1 MKKTIS
7 KKKYAD
13 IRLSKQTKR
22 MIAGMATIGALAVTN
37 KTVNADSSQ
46 GDVSPKTESAQSA
59 VPENSGIE
67 VVVDHTD
74 LDKTVSEAQKN
85 GVEIHQDDS
94 SETQTV
100 EPDKAQEVHDQFVN
114 DYANQQQQIESVTAK
129 QVEKNESFNEKTN
142 DAQTTNQ
149 SNEQKINSAVEA
161 AQTSG
166 ISVNHDSQNDKVV
179 DTTIDNY
186 DSIKESVNADN
197 QKTADILNQAAAD
210 YNANK
215 TVESATNDFT
225 ALNTAVKNAQ
235 DTLGKNNVRQTA
247 TINLGKVTVDNA
259 KDLSNKIKADY
270 DKQVSALNATTKQY
284 KDAVNA
290 AGAINKSKLEQAV
303 KNAQAI
309 LGNDSVKQ
317 GATVEKTTTVDN
329 TASTVDEVNRDYQ
342 AQVDNINKTVSA
354 YNKSREDYQK
364 NLETSGQIA
373 QDQIIQALILSDEPD
388 AEMEYHGLGDTGR
401 YIIEERDAGFSNGK
415 SEHIDSKQYLQLGSL
430 GESPNLNGEFLEVN
444 YTNLKNSYYGDKKIS
459 KIKVVF
465 SDGVGFANG
474 LAEGYKFLDLV
485 NNKNSKFYL
494 GIYNNPALGLWYTN
508 SVTTQTTL
516 YDENGNEIA
525 FNTEFP
531 NAFINIGSLNSANN
545 DSESATLQTNGK
557 ALSLYGSWTAAAK
570 TSDGETIYSKANID
584 DEYAK
589 ITGKG
594 TDKGWDVPYSEY
606 GAYFGSGVFE
616 LLANNYKIKYGMYEY
631 ANNKINTENPSWGGF
646 IWAINSTTIPTTPT
660 PEKPTIDYHFN
671 SVIVEK
677 PVVEYHYNNSES
689 IPFDRNITYSY
700 SKLNV
705 KKPDAEKAN
714 YKYHTYKVAG
724 TSSKNASQVSDGIE
738 KNVNDKTVTKGD
750 TVTYNIETS
759 PLPADRIED
768 QLNYKV
774 VDKLPSGERYKDFI
788 AEDGSGKDITSEFTV
803 NYNHS
808 TNTVIIE
815 TKKDSNIVVSM
826 NADKGQQ
833 FMMPKIKIATIV
845 TEDGA
850 KLENTAETYLNDVKT
865 SSNTV
870 VNNVSKPSPEKKQSI
885 NGKEF
890 NEKVV
895 LANDVIEYKIDWDL
909 STLNNLTLSDDQLKK
924 GMSLFDDYDPHTT
937 AIKDSITVNDESGQ
951 GVSDLSFDWDDE
963 NTSLLV
969 SVNDVKTFLNKYAG
983 QKLKVGFNAKVTT
996 GFEGDIKN
1004 QAAQNDF
1011 GNSYKTNVVTA
1022 KVALPSPKKDI
1033 VATVGDSKSIN
1044 EANVVLG
1051 EYVSYKLQSKVLP
1064 ANRVT
1069 NVETWKQRDV
1079 IDTTHDS
1086 VTGLWNTFLGQDL
1099 IDSDGSIISA
1109 GTDIS
1114 DFVTFVYKDGVVE
1127 VSPKD
1132 SFKALLNS
1140 DANKEHEISYTTYFS
1155 VKRIAPGFVYNVFDD
1170 VLNEVSDESN
1180 RVWTFTYNPIKP
1192 SPHKKVTVGK
1202 TEDVSAA
1209 DDNNTRALKGET
1221 LSFTLSGDDLP
1232 EYHEDVK
1239 SLQIDETF
1247 DSSLAYAGYKAFIK
1261 NEFGSYID
1269 VTDKLLE
1276 KIEGQNVTWRAKD
1289 ELIDLLNS
1297 GDRNKNKAS
1306 LPIVIAYAKVIKD
1319 NVNISNEYKLTV
1331 NDKYVVSNK
1340 TNTPIPG
1347 VDPVK
1352 QVLNRAG
1359 EDIDNTNVMAGDLLD
1374 YRLTW
1379 DLSQLESIKISDDLI
1394 NMEHSMNDNYDES
1407 KIDVDKSSLT
1417 IKNSSNEDVT
1427 SLFNVQWDDSNGSF
1441 KVTFK
1446 AGNRAFLDTYKGQ
1459 KLFVDFIGKPKVGL
1473 DDGSKITNVAKQITA
1488 GNEYFTQVVTNYVY
1502 TPKPA
1507 KDIVDSVGSQ
1517 TSLNGAEIKLGD
1529 VKKYKLTSSI
1539 RPANY
1544 KEKTEQ
1550 WKFVDILDSKDE
1562 YTGVTEV
1569 YSKTDMYDSQGK
1581 LIPAGTNI
1589 TKYFTENFNE
1599 KTNTVTLEI
1608 TDEFKTM
1615 LDEHNQNNEV
1625 QFDIFVEV
1633 KRIGTG
1639 IVKNMFVEY
1648 FNNAETQSNVVET
1661 FTEEPK
1667 EEPKEEVPEIPNIP
1681 EEKTPETPVENEPNT
1696 PPEEIIYKSAD
1707 KEVIVPSIDRQ
1718 KTPEQVLPQMGD
1730 DNNDHIVSVLG
1741 SILSILSLGMLGFL
1755 VRKKRVEG

>member
-22 MIAGMATIGALAVTN
+22 MLAGMVTIGALAVTN
-37 KTVNADSSQ
+37 KTANADSSQ
-46 GDVSPKTESAQSA
+46 GDISQKTESAKST
-59 VPENSGIE
+59 VPENSGIK

-85 GVEIHQDDS
+85 GVEIHQDIS

-114 DYANQQQQIESVTAK
+114 DYANQQKQIESVTAK
-129 QVEKNESFNEKTN
+129 QVEKNESFSEKTS
-142 DAQTTNQ
+142 DAKTTNQ
-149 SNEQKINSAVEA
+149 LNEQKINSAVEA

-179 DTTIDNY
+179 DATIDNY

-197 QKTADILNQAAAD
+197 QKTADILNQATAEF
-210 YNANK
+210 NANK
-215 TVESATNDFT
+215 TVEAATNDFT

-235 DTLGKNNVRQTA
+235 DTLGENNVRQTA

-290 AGAINKSKLEQAV
+290 AGAINKSELEQAV

-317 GATVEKTTTVDN
+317 GATIEKTTTVDN
-329 TASTVDEVNRDYQ
+329 TASTVAEVNREYKNQADDINQKIDAYKSEYDKYQ
-342 AQVDNINKTVSA
+342 KELDAYRATLNKDQIDSNAIIQSLLLKSEPNAQVTFDNKSNLTYKGKTDNYHTFELVSGNDISGTVSVT
-354 YNKSREDYQK
+354 YD
-364 NLETSGQIA
+364 NLENSFYGNKKIKKIVAVFSNANTDFQKISNRDTA
-373 QDQIIQALILSDEPD
+373 SLNIIQDPTLGFWYNGIEGIDVDYTFYDVDGNLID
-388 AEMEYHGLGDTGR
+388 
-401 YIIEERDAGFSNGK
+401 FSN
-415 SEHIDSKQYLQLGSL
+415 
-430 GESPNLNGEFLEVN
+430 
-444 YTNLKNSYYGDKKIS
+444 DKLTGAGAWI
-459 KIKVVF
+459 
-465 SDGVGFANG
+465 
-474 LAEGYKFLDLV
+474 
-485 NNKNSKFYL
+485 
-494 GIYNNPALGLWYTN
+494 
-508 SVTTQTTL
+508 TL
-516 YDENGNEIA
+516 
-525 FNTEFP
+525 
-531 NAFINIGSLNSANN
+531 GSLNSG
-545 DSESATLQTNGK
+545 SGRIEKVKLLSTGK
-557 ALSLYGSWTAAAK
+557 AYEFKNSSVSIHSGNELYSEK
-570 TSDGETIYSKANID
+570 TNSMALKQGEDPLASNTNWID
-584 DEYAK
+584 REATDFPWGNEEWDAGLENEHAYYGAGVLNV
-589 ITGKG
+589 TGKDIKLRFSTTRNYNLEGVNSG
-594 TDKGWDVPYSEY
+594 T
-606 GAYFGSGVFE
+606 
-616 LLANNYKIKYGMYEY
+616 
-631 ANNKINTENPSWGGF
+631 
-646 IWAINSTTIPTTPT
+646 WATISTTIVKDDSGIKT
-660 PEKPTIDYHFN
+660 PEKPTVNYHFN
-671 SVIVEK
+671 SVTIEK

-714 YKYHTYKVAG
+714 YKYHAYKVAG

-759 PLPADRIED
+759 PLPADRID
-768 QLNYKV
+768 NQLNYKV
-774 VDKLPSGERYKDFI
+774 VDKLPNGERYKDFI

-815 TKKDSNIVVSM
+815 TKKDSNIVDSM

-833 FMMPKIKIATIV
+833 FMMPKIKISTIV

-865 SSNTV
+865 SSNTI
-870 VNNVSKPSPEKKQSI
+870 VNNVSKPNPEKKQFI

-909 STLNNLTLSDDQLKK
+909 STLNNFTLSDDQLRK
-924 GMSLFDDYDPHTT
+924 GMSLFDDYDPHTI
-937 AIKDSITVNDESGQ
+937 AIKDSITVTDESGQ
-951 GVSDLSFDWDDE
+951 GVPDLSFDWDDK

-969 SVNDVKTFLNKYAG
+969 SVNDVKAFLNKYVG

-1044 EANVVLG
+1044 EADVVLG

-1086 VTGLWNTFLGQDL
+1086 VTGLWNTFLDQDL
-1099 IDSDGSIISA
+1099 IDSDGSIIGA

-1261 NEFGSYID
+1261 NESGSYID

-1289 ELIDLLNS
+1289 ELIDLLSS

-1306 LPIVIAYAKVIKD
+1306 LPFVIAYAKVIKD

-1394 NMEHSMNDNYDES
+1394 NMEHSMNDDYDES

-1517 TSLNGAEIKLGD
+1517 TSLNGAKIKLGD

-1550 WKFVDILDSKDE
+1550 WKFVDILDPKDE

-1639 IVKNMFVEY
+1639 IVKNLFVEC
-1648 FNNAETQSNVVET
+1648 FNNAETQSNVVKT
-1661 FTEEPK
+1661 FT

-1681 EEKTPETPVENEPNT
+1681 EEKTPETPIENEPNT

-1707 KEVIVPSIDRQ
+1707 KEVIVPSVDSQ
-1718 KTPEQVLPQMGD
+1718 NTPEQVLPQMGD

>member
-22 MIAGMATIGALAVTN
+22 MLAGMVTIGALAVTN
-37 KTVNADSSQ
+37 KTANADSSQ
-46 GDVSPKTESAQSA
+46 GDISQKTESAKST
-59 VPENSGIE
+59 VPENSGIK

-85 GVEIHQDDS
+85 GVEIHQDIS

-114 DYANQQQQIESVTAK
+114 DYANQQKQIESVTAK
-129 QVEKNESFNEKTN
+129 QVEKNESFSEKTS
-142 DAQTTNQ
+142 DAKTTNQ
-149 SNEQKINSAVEA
+149 LNEQKINSAVEA

-179 DTTIDNY
+179 DATIDNY

-197 QKTADILNQAAAD
+197 QKTADILNQATAEF
-210 YNANK
+210 NANK
-215 TVESATNDFT
+215 TVEAATNDFT

-235 DTLGKNNVRQTA
+235 DTLGENNVRQTA

-290 AGAINKSKLEQAV
+290 AGAINKSELEQAV

-317 GATVEKTTTVDN
+317 GATIEKTTTVDN
-329 TASTVDEVNRDYQ
+329 TASTVAEVNREYKNQADDINQKIDAYKSEYDKYQ
-342 AQVDNINKTVSA
+342 KELDAYRATLNKDQIDSNAIIQSLLLKSEPNAQVTFDNKSNLTYKGKTDNYHTFELVSGNDISGTVSVT
-354 YNKSREDYQK
+354 YD
-364 NLETSGQIA
+364 NLENSFYGNKKIKKIVAVFSNANTDFQKISNRDTA
-373 QDQIIQALILSDEPD
+373 SLNIIQDPTLGFWYNGIEGIDVDYTFYDVDGNLID
-388 AEMEYHGLGDTGR
+388 
-401 YIIEERDAGFSNGK
+401 FSN
-415 SEHIDSKQYLQLGSL
+415 
-430 GESPNLNGEFLEVN
+430 
-444 YTNLKNSYYGDKKIS
+444 DKLTGAGAWI
-459 KIKVVF
+459 
-465 SDGVGFANG
+465 
-474 LAEGYKFLDLV
+474 
-485 NNKNSKFYL
+485 
-494 GIYNNPALGLWYTN
+494 
-508 SVTTQTTL
+508 TL
-516 YDENGNEIA
+516 
-525 FNTEFP
+525 
-531 NAFINIGSLNSANN
+531 GSLNSG
-545 DSESATLQTNGK
+545 SGRIEKVKLLSTGK
-557 ALSLYGSWTAAAK
+557 AYEFKNSSVSIHSGNELYSEK
-570 TSDGETIYSKANID
+570 TNSMALKQGEDPLASNTNWID
-584 DEYAK
+584 REATDFPWGNEEWDAGLENEHAYYGAGVLNV
-589 ITGKG
+589 TGK
-594 TDKGWDVPYSEY
+594 D
-606 GAYFGSGVFE
+606 
-616 LLANNYKIKYGMYEY
+616 IKLR
-631 ANNKINTENPSWGGF
+631 F
-646 IWAINSTTIPTTPT
+646 STTRNYNLEGVNSGTWATIGTTIVKDDSGIKT
-660 PEKPTIDYHFN
+660 PEKPTVNYHFN
-671 SVIVEK
+671 SVTIEK

-714 YKYHTYKVAG
+714 YKYHAYKVAG

-759 PLPADRIED
+759 PLPADRID
-768 QLNYKV
+768 NQLNYKV
-774 VDKLPSGERYKDFI
+774 VDKLPNGERYKDFI

-815 TKKDSNIVVSM
+815 TKKDSNIVDSM

-833 FMMPKIKIATIV
+833 FMMPKIKISTIV

-865 SSNTV
+865 SSNTI
-870 VNNVSKPSPEKKQSI
+870 VNNVSKPNPEKKQFI

-909 STLNNLTLSDDQLKK
+909 STLNNFTLSDDQLRK
-924 GMSLFDDYDPHTT
+924 GMSLFDDYDPHTI
-937 AIKDSITVNDESGQ
+937 AIKDSITVTDESGQ
-951 GVSDLSFDWDDE
+951 GVPDLSFDWDDK

-969 SVNDVKTFLNKYAG
+969 SVNDVKAFLNKYVG

-1044 EANVVLG
+1044 EADVVLG

-1086 VTGLWNTFLGQDL
+1086 VTGLWNTFLDQDL
-1099 IDSDGSIISA
+1099 IDSDGSIIGA

-1261 NEFGSYID
+1261 NESGSYID

-1289 ELIDLLNS
+1289 ELIDLLSS

-1306 LPIVIAYAKVIKD
+1306 LPFVIAYAKVIKD

-1394 NMEHSMNDNYDES
+1394 NMEHSMNDDYDES

-1517 TSLNGAEIKLGD
+1517 TSLNGAKIKLGD

-1550 WKFVDILDSKDE
+1550 WKFVDILDPKDE

-1639 IVKNMFVEY
+1639 IVKNLFVEC
-1648 FNNAETQSNVVET
+1648 FNNAETQSNVVKT
-1661 FTEEPK
+1661 FT

-1681 EEKTPETPVENEPNT
+1681 EEKTPETPIENEPNT

-1707 KEVIVPSIDRQ
+1707 KEVIVPSVDSQ
-1718 KTPEQVLPQMGD
+1718 NTPEQVLPQMGD

>member
-22 MIAGMATIGALAVTN
+22 MLAGMVTIGALAVTN
-37 KTVNADSSQ
+37 KTANADSSQ
-46 GDVSPKTESAQSA
+46 DDISQKTESAKST
-59 VPENSGIE
+59 VPENSGIK

-85 GVEIHQDDS
+85 GVEIHQDIS

-114 DYANQQQQIESVTAK
+114 DYANQQKQIESVTAK
-129 QVEKNESFNEKTN
+129 QVEKNESFSEKTS
-142 DAQTTNQ
+142 DAKTTNQ
-149 SNEQKINSAVEA
+149 LNEQKINSAVEA

-179 DTTIDNY
+179 DATIDNY

-197 QKTADILNQAAAD
+197 QKTADILNQATAEF
-210 YNANK
+210 NANK
-215 TVESATNDFT
+215 TVEAATNDFT

-235 DTLGKNNVRQTA
+235 DTLGENNVRQTA

-290 AGAINKSKLEQAV
+290 AGAINKSELEQAV

-317 GATVEKTTTVDN
+317 GATIEKTTTVDN
-329 TASTVDEVNRDYQ
+329 TASTVAEVNREYKNQADDINQKIDAYKSEYDKYQ
-342 AQVDNINKTVSA
+342 KELDAYRATLNKDQIDSNAIIQSLLLKSEPNAQVTFDNKSNLTYKGKTDNYHTFELVSGNDISGTVSVT
-354 YNKSREDYQK
+354 YD
-364 NLETSGQIA
+364 NLENSFYGNKKIKKIVAVFSNANTDFQKISNRDTA
-373 QDQIIQALILSDEPD
+373 SLNIIQDPTLGFWYNGIEGIDVDYTFYDVDGNLID
-388 AEMEYHGLGDTGR
+388 
-401 YIIEERDAGFSNGK
+401 FSN
-415 SEHIDSKQYLQLGSL
+415 
-430 GESPNLNGEFLEVN
+430 
-444 YTNLKNSYYGDKKIS
+444 DKLTGAGAWI
-459 KIKVVF
+459 
-465 SDGVGFANG
+465 
-474 LAEGYKFLDLV
+474 
-485 NNKNSKFYL
+485 
-494 GIYNNPALGLWYTN
+494 
-508 SVTTQTTL
+508 TL
-516 YDENGNEIA
+516 
-525 FNTEFP
+525 
-531 NAFINIGSLNSANN
+531 GSLNSG
-545 DSESATLQTNGK
+545 SGRIEKVKLLSTGK
-557 ALSLYGSWTAAAK
+557 AYEFKNSSVSIHSGNELYSEK
-570 TSDGETIYSKANID
+570 TNSMALKQGEDPLASNTNWID
-584 DEYAK
+584 REATDFPWGNEEWDAGLENEHAYYGAGVLNV
-589 ITGKG
+589 TGKDIKLRFSTTRNYNLEGVNSG
-594 TDKGWDVPYSEY
+594 T
-606 GAYFGSGVFE
+606 
-616 LLANNYKIKYGMYEY
+616 
-631 ANNKINTENPSWGGF
+631 
-646 IWAINSTTIPTTPT
+646 WATISTTIVKDDSGIKT
-660 PEKPTIDYHFN
+660 PEKPTVNYHFN
-671 SVIVEK
+671 SVTIEK

-714 YKYHTYKVAG
+714 YKYHAYKVAG

-759 PLPADRIED
+759 PLPADRID
-768 QLNYKV
+768 NQLNYKV
-774 VDKLPSGERYKDFI
+774 VDKLPNGERYKDFI

-815 TKKDSNIVVSM
+815 TKKDSNIVDSM

-833 FMMPKIKIATIV
+833 FMMPKIKISTIV

-865 SSNTV
+865 SSNTI
-870 VNNVSKPSPEKKQSI
+870 VNNVSKPNPEKKQFI

-909 STLNNLTLSDDQLKK
+909 STLNNFTLSDDQLRK
-924 GMSLFDDYDPHTT
+924 GMSLFDDYDPHTI
-937 AIKDSITVNDESGQ
+937 AIKDSITVTDESGQ
-951 GVSDLSFDWDDE
+951 GVPDLSFDWDDK

-969 SVNDVKTFLNKYAG
+969 SVNDVKAFLNKYVG

-1044 EANVVLG
+1044 EADVVLG

-1086 VTGLWNTFLGQDL
+1086 VTGLWNTFLDQDL
-1099 IDSDGSIISA
+1099 IDSDGSIIGA

-1261 NEFGSYID
+1261 NESGSYID

-1289 ELIDLLNS
+1289 ELIDLLSS

-1306 LPIVIAYAKVIKD
+1306 LPFVIAYAKVIKD

-1394 NMEHSMNDNYDES
+1394 NMEHSMNDDYDES

-1517 TSLNGAEIKLGD
+1517 TSLNGAKIKLGD

-1550 WKFVDILDSKDE
+1550 WKFVDILDPKDE

-1639 IVKNMFVEY
+1639 IVKNLFVEC
-1648 FNNAETQSNVVET
+1648 FNNAETQSNVVKT
-1661 FTEEPK
+1661 FT

-1681 EEKTPETPVENEPNT
+1681 EEKTPETPIENEPNT

-1707 KEVIVPSIDRQ
+1707 KEVIVPSVDSQ
-1718 KTPEQVLPQMGD
+1718 NTPEQVLPQMGD

>member
-22 MIAGMATIGALAVTN
+22 MLAGMVTIGALAVTN
-37 KTVNADSSQ
+37 KTANADSSQ
-46 GDVSPKTESAQSA
+46 GDISQKTESAKST
-59 VPENSGIE
+59 VPENSGIK

-85 GVEIHQDDS
+85 GVEIHQDIS

-114 DYANQQQQIESVTAK
+114 DYANQQKQIESVTAK
-129 QVEKNESFNEKTN
+129 QVEKNESFSEKTS
-142 DAQTTNQ
+142 DAKTTNQ
-149 SNEQKINSAVEA
+149 LNEQKINSAVEA

-179 DTTIDNY
+179 DATIDNY

-197 QKTADILNQAAAD
+197 QKTADILNQATAEF
-210 YNANK
+210 NANK
-215 TVESATNDFT
+215 TVEAATNDFT

-235 DTLGKNNVRQTA
+235 DTLGENNVRQTA

-290 AGAINKSKLEQAV
+290 AGAINKSELEQAV

-317 GATVEKTTTVDN
+317 GATIEKTTTVDN
-329 TASTVDEVNRDYQ
+329 TASTVAEVNREYKNQADDINQKIDAYKSEYDKYQ
-342 AQVDNINKTVSA
+342 KELDAYRATLNKDQIDSNAIIQSLLLKSEPNAQVTFDNKSNLTYKGKTDNYHTFELVSGNDISGTVSVT
-354 YNKSREDYQK
+354 YD
-364 NLETSGQIA
+364 NLENSFYGNKKIKKIVAVFSNANTDFQKISNRDTA
-373 QDQIIQALILSDEPD
+373 SLNIIQDPTLGFWYNGIEGIDVDYTFYDVDGNLID
-388 AEMEYHGLGDTGR
+388 
-401 YIIEERDAGFSNGK
+401 FSN
-415 SEHIDSKQYLQLGSL
+415 
-430 GESPNLNGEFLEVN
+430 
-444 YTNLKNSYYGDKKIS
+444 DKLTGAGAWI
-459 KIKVVF
+459 
-465 SDGVGFANG
+465 
-474 LAEGYKFLDLV
+474 
-485 NNKNSKFYL
+485 
-494 GIYNNPALGLWYTN
+494 
-508 SVTTQTTL
+508 TL
-516 YDENGNEIA
+516 
-525 FNTEFP
+525 
-531 NAFINIGSLNSANN
+531 GSLNSG
-545 DSESATLQTNGK
+545 SGRIEKVKLLSTGK
-557 ALSLYGSWTAAAK
+557 AYEFKNSSVSIHSGNELYSEK
-570 TSDGETIYSKANID
+570 TNSMALKQGEDPLASNTNWID
-584 DEYAK
+584 REATDFPWGNEEWDAGLENEHAYYGAGVLNV
-589 ITGKG
+589 TGK
-594 TDKGWDVPYSEY
+594 D
-606 GAYFGSGVFE
+606 
-616 LLANNYKIKYGMYEY
+616 IKLR
-631 ANNKINTENPSWGGF
+631 F
-646 IWAINSTTIPTTPT
+646 STTRNYNLEGVNSGTWATICTTIVKDDSGIKT
-660 PEKPTIDYHFN
+660 PEKPTVNYHFN
-671 SVIVEK
+671 SVTIEK

-714 YKYHTYKVAG
+714 YKYHAYKVAG

-759 PLPADRIED
+759 PLPADRID
-768 QLNYKV
+768 NQLNYKV
-774 VDKLPSGERYKDFI
+774 VDKLPNGERYKDFI

-815 TKKDSNIVVSM
+815 TKKDSNIVDSM

-833 FMMPKIKIATIV
+833 FMMPKIKISTIV

-865 SSNTV
+865 SSNTI
-870 VNNVSKPSPEKKQSI
+870 VNNVSKPNPEKKQFI

-909 STLNNLTLSDDQLKK
+909 STLNNFTLSDDQLRK
-924 GMSLFDDYDPHTT
+924 GMSLFDDYDPHTI
-937 AIKDSITVNDESGQ
+937 AIKDSITVTDESGQ
-951 GVSDLSFDWDDE
+951 GVPDLSFDWDDK

-969 SVNDVKTFLNKYAG
+969 SVNDVKAFLNKYVG

-1044 EANVVLG
+1044 EADVVLG

-1086 VTGLWNTFLGQDL
+1086 VTGLWNTFLDQDL
-1099 IDSDGSIISA
+1099 IDSDGSIIGA

-1261 NEFGSYID
+1261 NESGSYID

-1289 ELIDLLNS
+1289 ELIDLLSS

-1306 LPIVIAYAKVIKD
+1306 LPFVIAYAKVIKD

-1394 NMEHSMNDNYDES
+1394 NMEHSMNDDYDES

-1517 TSLNGAEIKLGD
+1517 TSLNGAKIKLGD

-1550 WKFVDILDSKDE
+1550 WKFVDILDPKDE

-1639 IVKNMFVEY
+1639 IVKNLFVEC
-1648 FNNAETQSNVVET
+1648 FNNAETQSNVVKT
-1661 FTEEPK
+1661 FT

-1681 EEKTPETPVENEPNT
+1681 EEKTPETPIENEPNT

-1707 KEVIVPSIDRQ
+1707 KEVIVPSVDSQ
-1718 KTPEQVLPQMGD
+1718 NTPEQVLPQMGD

>member
-22 MIAGMATIGALAVTN
+22 MIAGMATIGALTVTN

-329 TASTVDEVNRDYQ
+329 TASTVAEVNREYKNQ
-342 AQVDNINKTVSA
+342 ADNINQKIDAYKSEYDKYQKELDAYRATLDKDQIDSNAIIQSLLLRSEPNAQVSFDNKSNLTYKGKPDNSYTFELVSGNDITGTVSVT
-354 YNKSREDYQK
+354 YD
-364 NLETSGQIA
+364 NLE
-373 QDQIIQALILSDEPD
+373 
-388 AEMEYHGLGDTGR
+388 
-401 YIIEERDAGFSNGK
+401 
-415 SEHIDSKQYLQLGSL
+415 
-430 GESPNLNGEFLEVN
+430 
-444 YTNLKNSYYGDKKIS
+444 NSFYGNKKIK
-459 KIKVVF
+459 KIVAVF
-465 SDGVGFANG
+465 SDANTDFQKISNRDTASLNIFQDPTLGFWYNG
-474 LAEGYKFLDLV
+474 IEGIDVDYT
-485 NNKNSKFYL
+485 FYDIDGNL
-494 GIYNNPALGLWYTN
+494 IDFSNDKSTGAGAWI
-508 SVTTQTTL
+508 TL
-516 YDENGNEIA
+516 
-525 FNTEFP
+525 
-531 NAFINIGSLNSANN
+531 GSLNSG
-545 DSESATLQTNGK
+545 SGRIEKVKLLSTGK
-557 ALSLYGSWTAAAK
+557 AYGFENSSVSVHSGNELYSEK
-570 TSDGETIYSKANID
+570 TNSMALKQGEDPLASNTNWID
-584 DEYAK
+584 REATDFPWGNEEWDAGLENEHAYYGAGVLNV
-589 ITGKG
+589 TGKDIKLRFSTTRNYNLEGVSSG
-594 TDKGWDVPYSEY
+594 T
-606 GAYFGSGVFE
+606 
-616 LLANNYKIKYGMYEY
+616 
-631 ANNKINTENPSWGGF
+631 
-646 IWAINSTTIPTTPT
+646 WATISTTIVKDDSGIKT
-660 PEKPTIDYHFN
+660 PEKPTVNYHFN

-1718 KTPEQVLPQMGD
+1718 KTSEQVLPQMGD

>member
-7 KKKYAD
+7 KKKYAN

-22 MIAGMATIGALAVTN
+22 MLAGMATIGALAVTN
-37 KTVNADSSQ
+37 KTANADSSQ
-46 GDVSPKTESAQSA
+46 GDISQKTESAKSA

-85 GVEIHQDDS
+85 GVEIHQDTP

-114 DYANQQQQIESVTAK
+114 DYANQQKQIESVTAK
-129 QVEKNESFNEKTN
+129 QVEKNESFSEKTS

-179 DTTIDNY
+179 DATIDNY

-197 QKTADILNQAAAD
+197 QKTADILNQATAEF
-210 YNANK
+210 NANK
-215 TVESATNDFT
+215 TVEAATNDFT
-225 ALNTAVKNAQ
+225 ALNTAVRNAQ
-235 DTLGKNNVRQTA
+235 DTLGENNVRQTA

-284 KDAVNA
+284 KDAVDA
-290 AGAINKSKLEQAV
+290 AAAINRSELENAV
-303 KNAQAI
+303 KNAQST
-309 LGNDSVKQ
+309 LGNANVKQ
-317 GATVEKTTTVDN
+317 DATVEKATTVGN
-329 TASTVDEVNRDYQ
+329 VGATVAEVNREHQDQADDINKKIDAYKSEYDKYQ
-342 AQVDNINKTVSA
+342 KELDAYRATLNKDQIDSDAIIQSLLLKSEPNAQVTFDNKSNLTYKGKTDNYHTFELVSGNDISGTVSVT
-354 YNKSREDYQK
+354 YD
-364 NLETSGQIA
+364 NLENSFYGNKKIKKIVAVFSNANTDFQKISNRDTA
-373 QDQIIQALILSDEPD
+373 SLNIIQDPTLGFWYNGIEGIDVDYTFYDVDGNLID
-388 AEMEYHGLGDTGR
+388 
-401 YIIEERDAGFSNGK
+401 FSN
-415 SEHIDSKQYLQLGSL
+415 
-430 GESPNLNGEFLEVN
+430 
-444 YTNLKNSYYGDKKIS
+444 DKLTGAGAWI
-459 KIKVVF
+459 
-465 SDGVGFANG
+465 
-474 LAEGYKFLDLV
+474 
-485 NNKNSKFYL
+485 
-494 GIYNNPALGLWYTN
+494 
-508 SVTTQTTL
+508 TL
-516 YDENGNEIA
+516 
-525 FNTEFP
+525 
-531 NAFINIGSLNSANN
+531 GSLNSG
-545 DSESATLQTNGK
+545 SGRIEKVKLLSTGK
-557 ALSLYGSWTAAAK
+557 AYGFKNSSVSIHSGNELYSEK
-570 TSDGETIYSKANID
+570 TNSIALKQGEDPLASNTNWID
-584 DEYAK
+584 REATDFPWGNEEWDAGLENEHAYYGAGVLNV
-589 ITGKG
+589 TGKDIKLRFSTTRNYNLEGVNSG
-594 TDKGWDVPYSEY
+594 T
-606 GAYFGSGVFE
+606 
-616 LLANNYKIKYGMYEY
+616 
-631 ANNKINTENPSWGGF
+631 
-646 IWAINSTTIPTTPT
+646 WATISTTIVKDDSGIKT
-660 PEKPTIDYHFN
+660 PEKPTVNYHFN
-671 SVIVEK
+671 SVTVEK

-689 IPFDRNITYSY
+689 IPLDRNITYSY

-714 YKYHTYKVAG
+714 YKYHAYKVAG
-724 TSSKNASQVSDGIE
+724 TSSKNASQVSDGVE

-759 PLPADRIED
+759 PLPADRTDD

-774 VDKLPSGERYKDFI
+774 VDKLPNGERYKDFI
-788 AEDGSGKDITSEFTV
+788 AEDGSGQDITSEFTV

-815 TKKDSNIVVSM
+815 TKKDSNIVDSM

-833 FMMPKIKIATIV
+833 FMMPKIKISTIV

-870 VNNVSKPSPEKKQSI
+870 VNNVSKPNPEKKQFIS
-885 NGKEF
+885 GKEF

-909 STLNNLTLSDDQLKK
+909 STLTNFTLSDDQLRK
-924 GMSLFDDYDPHTT
+924 GMSLFDDYDPHTI
-937 AIKDSITVNDESGQ
+937 AIKDSITVTDESGQ
-951 GVSDLSFDWDDE
+951 GVPDLSFDWDDK

-969 SVNDVKTFLNKYAG
+969 SVNDVKVFLNKYVG

-1086 VTGLWNTFLGQDL
+1086 VTGLWNTFLDQDL
-1099 IDSDGSIISA
+1099 IDSDGSIIGA

-1347 VDPVK
+1347 VDPAK

-1379 DLSQLESIKISDDLI
+1379 DLSQLESIKISNDLI

>member
-22 MIAGMATIGALAVTN
+22 MLAGMVTIGALAVTN
-37 KTVNADSSQ
+37 KTANADSSQ
-46 GDVSPKTESAQSA
+46 GDISQKTESAKST
-59 VPENSGIE
+59 VPENSGIK

-85 GVEIHQDDS
+85 GVEIHQDIS

-114 DYANQQQQIESVTAK
+114 DYANQQKQIESVTAK
-129 QVEKNESFNEKTN
+129 QVEKNESFSEKTS

-149 SNEQKINSAVEA
+149 LNEQKINSAVEA

-179 DTTIDNY
+179 DATIDNY
-186 DSIKESVNADN
+186 DSIKESVNTDN
-197 QKTADILNQAAAD
+197 QKTADILNQATAEF
-210 YNANK
+210 NANK
-215 TVESATNDFT
+215 TVEAATNDFT
-225 ALNTAVKNAQ
+225 ALNTAVENAQ
-235 DTLGKNNVRQTA
+235 DTLGENNVRQTA

-270 DKQVSALNATTKQY
+270 DEQVSALNATTKQY

-290 AGAINKSKLEQAV
+290 AGAINKSELEQAV

-317 GATVEKTTTVDN
+317 GATIEKTTTVDN
-329 TASTVDEVNRDYQ
+329 TASTVAEVNREYKKQADDISKKVDAYKYKYDKYQ
-342 AQVDNINKTVSA
+342 KELDAYRATLNKDQIDSNAIIQSLLLKSEPNAQVTFDNKSNLTYKGKTDNYHTFELVSGNDISGTVSVT
-354 YNKSREDYQK
+354 YD
-364 NLETSGQIA
+364 NLENSFYGNKKIKKIVAVFSNANTDFQKISNRDTA
-373 QDQIIQALILSDEPD
+373 SLNIIQDPTLGFWYNGIEGIDVDYTFYDVDGNLID
-388 AEMEYHGLGDTGR
+388 
-401 YIIEERDAGFSNGK
+401 FSN
-415 SEHIDSKQYLQLGSL
+415 
-430 GESPNLNGEFLEVN
+430 
-444 YTNLKNSYYGDKKIS
+444 DKLTGAGAWI
-459 KIKVVF
+459 
-465 SDGVGFANG
+465 
-474 LAEGYKFLDLV
+474 
-485 NNKNSKFYL
+485 
-494 GIYNNPALGLWYTN
+494 
-508 SVTTQTTL
+508 TL
-516 YDENGNEIA
+516 
-525 FNTEFP
+525 
-531 NAFINIGSLNSANN
+531 GSLNSG
-545 DSESATLQTNGK
+545 SGRIEKVKLLSTGK
-557 ALSLYGSWTAAAK
+557 AYGFKNSSVSIHSGNELYSEK
-570 TSDGETIYSKANID
+570 TNSMALKQGEDPLASNTNWID
-584 DEYAK
+584 REATDFPWGNEEWDAGLENEHAYYGAGVLNV
-589 ITGKG
+589 TGKDIKLRFSTTRNYNLEEVNSG
-594 TDKGWDVPYSEY
+594 T
-606 GAYFGSGVFE
+606 
-616 LLANNYKIKYGMYEY
+616 
-631 ANNKINTENPSWGGF
+631 
-646 IWAINSTTIPTTPT
+646 WATISTTIVKDDSGIKT
-660 PEKPTIDYHFN
+660 PEKPTVNYHFN
-671 SVIVEK
+671 SVTVEK

-714 YKYHTYKVAG
+714 YKYHAYKVVE

-759 PLPADRIED
+759 PLPADRID
-768 QLNYKV
+768 NQLNYKV
-774 VDKLPSGERYKDFI
+774 VDKLPNGERYKDFI

-815 TKKDSNIVVSM
+815 TKKDSNIVDSM

-833 FMMPKIKIATIV
+833 FMMPKIKISTIV

-870 VNNVSKPSPEKKQSI
+870 VNNVSKPNPEKKQFI

-909 STLNNLTLSDDQLKK
+909 STLTNFTLSDDQLRK
-924 GMSLFDDYDPHTT
+924 GMSLFDDYDPHTI
-937 AIKDSITVNDESGQ
+937 AIKDSITVTDESGQ
-951 GVSDLSFDWDDE
+951 VVPDLSFDWDDK

-969 SVNDVKTFLNKYAG
+969 SVNDVKAFLNKYVG

-1022 KVALPSPKKDI
+1022 KVALPSPKKDV

-1044 EANVVLG
+1044 EADVALG

-1086 VTGLWNTFLGQDL
+1086 VTGLWNTFLDQDL
-1099 IDSDGSIISA
+1099 IDSDGSIIGA

-1140 DANKEHEISYTTYFS
+1140 DANKEHEISYATYFS

-1170 VLNEVSDESN
+1170 VLNDVSDESN

-1261 NEFGSYID
+1261 NESGSYID

-1289 ELIDLLNS
+1289 ELIDLLSS

-1306 LPIVIAYAKVIKD
+1306 LPIIIAYAKVIKD

-1394 NMEHSMNDNYDES
+1394 NMEHSMNDDYDES

-1517 TSLNGAEIKLGD
+1517 TSLNGTEVKLGD

-1550 WKFVDILDSKDE
+1550 WKFVDILDPKDE

-1599 KTNTVTLEI
+1599 KTNTVTLEV

-1667 EEPKEEVPEIPNIP
+1667 EEVPEIPNIP

-1707 KEVIVPSIDRQ
+1707 KEVIVPSVDSQ

>member
-46 GDVSPKTESAQSA
+46 GDVSPKTASAQSA
-59 VPENSGIE
+59 VPENSGIK

-166 ISVNHDSQNDKVV
+166 ISINHDSQNDKVV

-329 TASTVDEVNRDYQ
+329 TASTVDEVNREYKNQADDINQKIDAYKSEYDKYQ
-342 AQVDNINKTVSA
+342 KELDAYRATLNKDQIDSNAIIQSLLLKSEPNAQVTFDNKSNLTYKGKTDNYHTFELVSGNDISGTVSVT
-354 YNKSREDYQK
+354 YD
-364 NLETSGQIA
+364 NLENSFYGNKKIKKIVAVFSNANTDFQKISNRDTA
-373 QDQIIQALILSDEPD
+373 SLNIIQDPTLGFWYNGIEGIDVDYTFYDVDGNLID
-388 AEMEYHGLGDTGR
+388 
-401 YIIEERDAGFSNGK
+401 FSN
-415 SEHIDSKQYLQLGSL
+415 
-430 GESPNLNGEFLEVN
+430 
-444 YTNLKNSYYGDKKIS
+444 DKLTGAGAWI
-459 KIKVVF
+459 
-465 SDGVGFANG
+465 
-474 LAEGYKFLDLV
+474 
-485 NNKNSKFYL
+485 
-494 GIYNNPALGLWYTN
+494 
-508 SVTTQTTL
+508 TL
-516 YDENGNEIA
+516 
-525 FNTEFP
+525 
-531 NAFINIGSLNSANN
+531 GSLNSG
-545 DSESATLQTNGK
+545 SGRIEKVKLLSTGK
-557 ALSLYGSWTAAAK
+557 AYEFKNSSVSIHSGNELYSEK
-570 TSDGETIYSKANID
+570 TNSMALKQGEDPLASNTNWID
-584 DEYAK
+584 REATDFPWGNEEWDAGLENEHAYYGAGVLNV
-589 ITGKG
+589 TGKDIKLRFSTTRNYNLEGVNSG
-594 TDKGWDVPYSEY
+594 T
-606 GAYFGSGVFE
+606 
-616 LLANNYKIKYGMYEY
+616 
-631 ANNKINTENPSWGGF
+631 
-646 IWAINSTTIPTTPT
+646 WATISTTIVKDDSGIKT
-660 PEKPTIDYHFN
+660 PEKPTINYHFN

-1459 KLFVDFIGKPKVGL
+1459 KLFVDFIGKPKVGI

-1507 KDIVDSVGSQ
+1507 KDIVDSIGSQ

-1718 KTPEQVLPQMGD
+1718 KTSEQVLPQMGD

>member
-22 MIAGMATIGALAVTN
+22 MLAGMVTIGALAVTN
-37 KTVNADSSQ
+37 KTANADSSQ
-46 GDVSPKTESAQSA
+46 GDISQKTESAKST
-59 VPENSGIE
+59 VPENSGIK

-85 GVEIHQDDS
+85 GVEIHQDIS

-114 DYANQQQQIESVTAK
+114 DYANQQKQIESVTAK
-129 QVEKNESFNEKTN
+129 QVEKNESFSEKTS
-142 DAQTTNQ
+142 DAKTTNQ
-149 SNEQKINSAVEA
+149 LNEQKINSAVEA

-179 DTTIDNY
+179 DATIDNY

-197 QKTADILNQAAAD
+197 QKTADILNQATAEF
-210 YNANK
+210 NANK
-215 TVESATNDFT
+215 TVEAATNDFT

-235 DTLGKNNVRQTA
+235 DTLGENNVRQTA

-290 AGAINKSKLEQAV
+290 AGAINKSELEQAV

-317 GATVEKTTTVDN
+317 GATIEKTTTVDN
-329 TASTVDEVNRDYQ
+329 TASTVAEVNREYKNQADDINQKIDAYKSEYDKYQ
-342 AQVDNINKTVSA
+342 KELDAYCATLNKDQIDSNAIIQSLLLKSEPNAQVTFDNKSNLTYKGKTDNYHTFELVSGNDISGTVSVT
-354 YNKSREDYQK
+354 YD
-364 NLETSGQIA
+364 NLENSFYGNKKIKKIVAVFSNANTDFQKISNRDTA
-373 QDQIIQALILSDEPD
+373 SLNIIQDPTLGFWYNGIEGIDVDYTFYDVDGNLID
-388 AEMEYHGLGDTGR
+388 
-401 YIIEERDAGFSNGK
+401 FSN
-415 SEHIDSKQYLQLGSL
+415 
-430 GESPNLNGEFLEVN
+430 
-444 YTNLKNSYYGDKKIS
+444 DKLTGAGAWI
-459 KIKVVF
+459 
-465 SDGVGFANG
+465 
-474 LAEGYKFLDLV
+474 
-485 NNKNSKFYL
+485 
-494 GIYNNPALGLWYTN
+494 
-508 SVTTQTTL
+508 TL
-516 YDENGNEIA
+516 
-525 FNTEFP
+525 
-531 NAFINIGSLNSANN
+531 GSLNSG
-545 DSESATLQTNGK
+545 SGRIEKVKLLSTGK
-557 ALSLYGSWTAAAK
+557 AYGFKNSSVSIHSGNELYSEK
-570 TSDGETIYSKANID
+570 TNSMALKQGEDPLASNTNWID
-584 DEYAK
+584 REATDFPWGNEEWDAGLENEHAYYGAGVLNV
-589 ITGKG
+589 TGKDIKLRFSTTRNYNLEGVNSG
-594 TDKGWDVPYSEY
+594 T
-606 GAYFGSGVFE
+606 
-616 LLANNYKIKYGMYEY
+616 
-631 ANNKINTENPSWGGF
+631 
-646 IWAINSTTIPTTPT
+646 WATISTTIVKDDSGIKT
-660 PEKPTIDYHFN
+660 PEKPTVNYHFN
-671 SVIVEK
+671 SVTIEK

-714 YKYHTYKVAG
+714 YKYHAYKVAG

-759 PLPADRIED
+759 PLPADRID
-768 QLNYKV
+768 NQLNYKV
-774 VDKLPSGERYKDFI
+774 VDKLPNGERYKDFI

-815 TKKDSNIVVSM
+815 TKKDSNIVDSM

-833 FMMPKIKIATIV
+833 FMMPKIKISTIV

-865 SSNTV
+865 SSNTI
-870 VNNVSKPSPEKKQSI
+870 VNNVSKPNPEKKQFI

-909 STLNNLTLSDDQLKK
+909 STLNNFTLSDDQLRK
-924 GMSLFDDYDPHTT
+924 GMSLFDDYDPHTI
-937 AIKDSITVNDESGQ
+937 AIKDSITVTDESGQ
-951 GVSDLSFDWDDE
+951 GVPDLSFDWDDK

-969 SVNDVKTFLNKYAG
+969 SVNDVKAFLNKYVG

-1044 EANVVLG
+1044 EADVVLG

-1086 VTGLWNTFLGQDL
+1086 VTGLWNTFLDQDL
-1099 IDSDGSIISA
+1099 IDSDGSIIGA

-1261 NEFGSYID
+1261 NESGSYID

-1289 ELIDLLNS
+1289 ELIDLLSS

-1306 LPIVIAYAKVIKD
+1306 LPFVIAYAKVIKD

-1394 NMEHSMNDNYDES
+1394 NMEHSMNDDYDES

-1517 TSLNGAEIKLGD
+1517 TSLNGAKIKLGD

-1550 WKFVDILDSKDE
+1550 WKFVDILDPKDE

-1639 IVKNMFVEY
+1639 IVKNLFVEC
-1648 FNNAETQSNVVET
+1648 FNNAETQSNVVKT
-1661 FTEEPK
+1661 FT

-1681 EEKTPETPVENEPNT
+1681 EEKTPETPIENEPNT

-1707 KEVIVPSIDRQ
+1707 KEVIVPSVDSQ
-1718 KTPEQVLPQMGD
+1718 NTPEQVLPQMGD

>member
-7 KKKYAD
+7 KKKYTD

-329 TASTVDEVNRDYQ
+329 TASTVDEVNREYKNQADDINQKIDAYKSEYDKYQ
-342 AQVDNINKTVSA
+342 KELDAYRAILNKDQIDSNAIIQSLLLKSEPNAQVTFDNKSNLTYKGKTDNYHTFELVSGNDISGTVSVT
-354 YNKSREDYQK
+354 YD
-364 NLETSGQIA
+364 NLENSFYGNKKIKKIVAVFSNANTDFQKISNRDTA
-373 QDQIIQALILSDEPD
+373 SLNIIQDPTLGFWYNGIEGIDVDYTFYDVDGNLID
-388 AEMEYHGLGDTGR
+388 
-401 YIIEERDAGFSNGK
+401 FSN
-415 SEHIDSKQYLQLGSL
+415 
-430 GESPNLNGEFLEVN
+430 
-444 YTNLKNSYYGDKKIS
+444 DKLTGAGAWI
-459 KIKVVF
+459 
-465 SDGVGFANG
+465 
-474 LAEGYKFLDLV
+474 
-485 NNKNSKFYL
+485 
-494 GIYNNPALGLWYTN
+494 
-508 SVTTQTTL
+508 TL
-516 YDENGNEIA
+516 
-525 FNTEFP
+525 
-531 NAFINIGSLNSANN
+531 GSLNSG
-545 DSESATLQTNGK
+545 SGRIEKVKLLSTGK
-557 ALSLYGSWTAAAK
+557 AYEFKNSSVSIHSGNELYSEK
-570 TSDGETIYSKANID
+570 TNSMALKQGEDPLASNTNWID
-584 DEYAK
+584 REATDFPWGNEEWDAGLENEHAYYGAGVLNV
-589 ITGKG
+589 TGKDIKLRFSTTRNYNLEGVNSG
-594 TDKGWDVPYSEY
+594 T
-606 GAYFGSGVFE
+606 
-616 LLANNYKIKYGMYEY
+616 
-631 ANNKINTENPSWGGF
+631 
-646 IWAINSTTIPTTPT
+646 WATISTTIVKDDSGIKT
-660 PEKPTIDYHFN
+660 PEKPTINYHFN

-1427 SLFNVQWDDSNGSF
+1427 SLFNVRWDDSNGSF

-1718 KTPEQVLPQMGD
+1718 KTSEQVLPQMGD

>member
-7 KKKYAD
+7 KKKYTD

-329 TASTVDEVNRDYQ
+329 TASTVDEVNREYKNQADDINQKIDAYKSEYDKYQ
-342 AQVDNINKTVSA
+342 KELDAYRATLNKDQIDSNAIIQSLLLKSEPNAQVTFDNKSNLTYRGKTDNYHTFELVSGNDISGTVSVT
-354 YNKSREDYQK
+354 YD
-364 NLETSGQIA
+364 NLENSFYGNKKIKKIVAVFSNANTDFQKISNRDTA
-373 QDQIIQALILSDEPD
+373 SLNIIQDPTLGFWYNGIEGIDVDYTFYDVDGNLID
-388 AEMEYHGLGDTGR
+388 
-401 YIIEERDAGFSNGK
+401 FSN
-415 SEHIDSKQYLQLGSL
+415 
-430 GESPNLNGEFLEVN
+430 
-444 YTNLKNSYYGDKKIS
+444 DKLTGAGAWI
-459 KIKVVF
+459 
-465 SDGVGFANG
+465 
-474 LAEGYKFLDLV
+474 
-485 NNKNSKFYL
+485 
-494 GIYNNPALGLWYTN
+494 
-508 SVTTQTTL
+508 TL
-516 YDENGNEIA
+516 
-525 FNTEFP
+525 
-531 NAFINIGSLNSANN
+531 GSLNSG
-545 DSESATLQTNGK
+545 SGRIEKVKLLSTGK
-557 ALSLYGSWTAAAK
+557 AYEFKNSSVSIHSGNELYSEK
-570 TSDGETIYSKANID
+570 TNSMALKQGEDPLASNTNWID
-584 DEYAK
+584 REATDFPWGNEEWDAGLENEHAYYGAGVLNV
-589 ITGKG
+589 TGKDIKLRFSTTRNYNLEGVNSG
-594 TDKGWDVPYSEY
+594 T
-606 GAYFGSGVFE
+606 
-616 LLANNYKIKYGMYEY
+616 
-631 ANNKINTENPSWGGF
+631 
-646 IWAINSTTIPTTPT
+646 WATISTTIVKDDSGIKT
-660 PEKPTIDYHFN
+660 PEKPTVNYHFN

-1718 KTPEQVLPQMGD
+1718 KTSEQVLPQMGD

>member
-329 TASTVDEVNRDYQ
+329 TASTVDEVNREHQDQADDINKKIDAYKSEYDKYQ
-342 AQVDNINKTVSA
+342 KELDAYRATLNKDQIDSNAIIQSLLLKSEPNAQVTFDNKSNLTYKGKTDNYHTFELVSGNDISGTVSVT
-354 YNKSREDYQK
+354 YD
-364 NLETSGQIA
+364 NLENSFYGNKKIKKIVAVFSNANTDFQKISNRDTA
-373 QDQIIQALILSDEPD
+373 SLNIIQDPTLGFWYNGIEGIDVDYTFYDVDGNLID
-388 AEMEYHGLGDTGR
+388 
-401 YIIEERDAGFSNGK
+401 FSN
-415 SEHIDSKQYLQLGSL
+415 
-430 GESPNLNGEFLEVN
+430 
-444 YTNLKNSYYGDKKIS
+444 DKLTGAGAWI
-459 KIKVVF
+459 
-465 SDGVGFANG
+465 
-474 LAEGYKFLDLV
+474 
-485 NNKNSKFYL
+485 
-494 GIYNNPALGLWYTN
+494 
-508 SVTTQTTL
+508 TL
-516 YDENGNEIA
+516 
-525 FNTEFP
+525 
-531 NAFINIGSLNSANN
+531 GSLNSG
-545 DSESATLQTNGK
+545 SGRIEKVKLLSTGK
-557 ALSLYGSWTAAAK
+557 AYGFKNSSVSIHSGNELYSEK
-570 TSDGETIYSKANID
+570 TNSMALKQGEDPLASNTNWID
-584 DEYAK
+584 REATDFPWGNEEWDAGLENEHAYYGAGVLNV
-589 ITGKG
+589 TGKDIKLRFSTIRNYNLEGVNSG
-594 TDKGWDVPYSEY
+594 T
-606 GAYFGSGVFE
+606 
-616 LLANNYKIKYGMYEY
+616 
-631 ANNKINTENPSWGGF
+631 
-646 IWAINSTTIPTTPT
+646 WATISTTIVKDDSGIKT
-660 PEKPTIDYHFN
+660 PEKPTVNYHFN

-865 SSNTV
+865 SSNTI